1 MEIVRTTAK
10 AALPIVVVI
19 ALLACTSTA
28 KRAPSDVDPK
38 ISQSSYIE
46 EGNLLALIVGTR
58 VARYREDRNYIPFE
72 VGVVNK
78 GLASLSFSAESFTL
92 IDEEGNRYSPVGFD
106 ELKSGYGNI
115 DLDRRLAE
123 IAPVVRGSYQAYQER
138 PATLTASFDRPIVQ
152 RVQLPKYT
160 FAVDIVY
167 FPKPATGV
175 KGKRF
180 EIFLNAPELQDPAF
194 VRFEVAG

>member
-1 MEIVRTTAK
+1 MEIVRTIAK
-10 AALPIVVVI
+10 AALPIVAVI
-19 ALLACTSTA
+19 TLVACTSTA

-46 EGNLLALIVGTR
+46 EGNLLALMVGTR
-58 VARYREDRNYIPFE
+58 VTRYREDRNYIPFE

-78 GLASLSFSAESFTL
+78 GLASLSFTAESFTL

-115 DLDRRLAE
+115 DLDRRLE
-123 IAPVVRGSYQAYQER
+123 ELAPVVRGSYQAYQER

-152 RVQLPKYT
+152 RVHLPRYT
-160 FAVDIVY
+160 FVVDIVY

-175 KGKRF
+175 KGKKF
-180 EIFLNAPELQDPAF
+180 ELFLAAPELQDPAF
-194 VRFEVAG
+194 VRFEVAS